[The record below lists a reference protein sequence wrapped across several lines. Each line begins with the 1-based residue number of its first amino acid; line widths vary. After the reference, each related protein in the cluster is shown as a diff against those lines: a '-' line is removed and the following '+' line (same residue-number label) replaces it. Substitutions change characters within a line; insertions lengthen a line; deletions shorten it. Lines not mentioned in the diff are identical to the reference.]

1 MVELLR
7 NVLAVH
13 DHALGACL
21 ARPPG
26 TALRPAKV

>member
-13 DHALGACL
+13 DNALGTSL
-21 ARPPG
+21 ARPPRG
-26 TALRPAKV
+26 AYALHK